1 MSGSTEPTPQPAAV
15 PQAIAS
21 IASIASIEDSKPRYA
36 PASRLA
42 VLAMFFVNGGIF
54 ANWAARI
61 PVFKERFALDEGQ
74 LGFTLLAISA
84 GVICSLIVASGLIS
98 RWGSRAATIGGAAG
112 ICLGLALIPFMPSW
126 AALWVMLF
134 AFGAMTC
141 LMDMA
146 MNAQAAE
153 VERRRGKPTMS
164 SFHASFS
171 AGGIAGAL
179 LGSLMA
185 GQNIQPMIHFG
196 IAAAAFGLLAIVSAP
211 ALVHVAGE
219 KRDGEPTFALPPRAL
234 WPLGAMA
241 LFSALGEGAMF
252 DWSAVYL
259 QDSVHTAAD
268 FAALGFASFSVTMTL
283 GRVSGDWLAHRFKPT
298 TIVRIGGVVAG
309 SGLLAAMLLPNP
321 PVVLLG
327 FGAVGIGLAN
337 VVPLAFS
344 AAGNLPGIASSRGI
358 TGVATIAYA
367 AFLAGPPLIGQ
378 LAQATSL
385 RLSLSVVAVLVGSI
399 VLYAGAL
406 RRAALPAPPPA

>member
-1 MSGSTEPTPQPAAV
+1 LSAQQPADS
-15 PQAIAS
+15 PPIA
-21 IASIASIEDSKPRYA
+21 DGKPRYA

-61 PVFKERFALDEGQ
+61 PEFKERFALNEGE
-74 LGFTLLAISA
+74 LGLTLLAISA

-98 RWGSRAATIGGAAG
+98 RWGSRISTIVGVSGT
-112 ICLGLALIPFMPSW
+112 CLGLGAIPFMPTW
-126 AALWVMLF
+126 AALWIMLF
-134 AFGAMTC
+134 AFGALTC

-171 AGGIAGAL
+171 AGGIVGAL
-179 LGSLMA
+179 LGSFMA

-196 IAAAAFGLLAIVSAP
+196 VAAAAFGLLAIVAAP
-211 ALVHVAGE
+211 ALIHVAGE
-219 KRDGEPTFALPPRAL
+219 KRDGEPAFALPPRAL

-259 QDSVHTAAD
+259 KDTVHTAAD
-268 FAALGFASFSVTMTL
+268 FAALGFAAFSVTMTL
-283 GRVSGDWLAHRFKPT
+283 GRVSGDWLVRRFKPVP
-298 TIVRIGGVVAG
+298 IVRIGGVLAG
-309 SGLLAAMLLPNP
+309 SGLLAAMLSPDP
-321 PVVLLG
+321 YVVLLG

-337 VVPLAFS
+337 VIPLAFS

-367 AFLAGPPLIGQ
+367 AFLAGPPVIGQ
-378 LAQATSL
+378 IAQATSL
-385 RLSLSVVAVLVGSI
+385 RASLSVVAVLVASI
-399 VLYAGAL
+399 FLFAGAL
-406 RRAALPAPPPA
+406 RRAAPPPTTD